1 MKCSSLFQ
9 EVQSLRKEIDDL
21 NHKLELAV
29 RGRPSSGDLSS
40 EAVLFMVEKQMQG
53 MTLFDTAK
61 LQALLANTLTLEN
74 LDSINM
80 EAAEGEKKLMELYE
94 SLNWTINYNS
104 LNINFIICLWSMVY
118 INDLTSVYSYFCI
131 FTILLLYLLIYTKLP
146 VFIIFTYLSVLF
158 KRHVLT
164 VYYYLLMINRI
175 IQYCV
180 SSVYIY
186 SCIISSY
193 FYSLHIYQNYSNSSL
208 FQYFAQHGSL
218 NLFPE
223 TNWE

>member
-1 MKCSSLFQ
+1 MKALLNKKTVPDNQNPGGRPSQASRTQAMNDSGIQCEAEALKTDELTRELEEEKMKCSSLFQ

-94 SLNWTINYNS
+94 SLN
-104 LNINFIICLWSMVY
+104 
-118 INDLTSVYSYFCI
+118 
-131 FTILLLYLLIYTKLP
+131 
-146 VFIIFTYLSVLF
+146 
-158 KRHVLT
+158 
-164 VYYYLLMINRI
+164 
-175 IQYCV
+175 
-180 SSVYIY
+180 
-186 SCIISSY
+186 
-193 FYSLHIYQNYSNSSL
+193 
-208 FQYFAQHGSL
+208 
-218 NLFPE
+218 
-223 TNWE
+223 